1 MAGYTKEFLIDAGLF
16 RYEPLGKEAIDQLR
30 PLFES
35 CYDKYGKD
43 KYRLYASLDAAAIRQ
58 FKEFLANE

>member
-1 MAGYTKEFLIDAGLF
+1 MAGYTKEFLIDAALF

-30 PLFES
+30 PIFEN

-43 KYRLYASLDAAAIRQ
+43 KYRTYASLDADRIKEY
-58 FKEFLANE
+58 KEFLANE